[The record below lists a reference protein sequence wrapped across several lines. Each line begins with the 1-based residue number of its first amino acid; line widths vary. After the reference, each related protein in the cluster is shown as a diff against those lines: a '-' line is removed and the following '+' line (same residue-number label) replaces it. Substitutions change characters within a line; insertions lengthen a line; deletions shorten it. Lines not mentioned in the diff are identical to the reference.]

1 MNQWINEL
9 ILPFSH
15 STRTIPVGIGLFVG
29 EYLDVWNQMAA
40 AAILFSIPPL
50 IPFTLTRKTFIKG
63 LVAGAGK

>member
-1 MNQWINEL
+1 
-9 ILPFSH
+9 
-15 STRTIPVGIGLFVG
+15 VG

-50 IPFTLTRKTFIKG
+50 IHFTLTRKTFVKG